1 MKLTLAGRTAL
12 GVLRAQRAGLLGRE
26 PVPSEG
32 TARLDS
38 GDHPS
43 LSRGRIE
50 RAVFA
55 ALGASVI
62 SPGEAVELDVP
73 SPRDRVR
80 ARGVSCRVCSRGLPE
95 GAFLE
100 LGGGMWASSPE
111 LLFVETA
118 ATMAP
123 VEHLVLGLEL
133 CGTFALN
140 PLGPRSGSV
149 TYGVEPATS
158 IEKRRGFMDELAYVR
173 GKGQARHTLDLLVE
187 NAWSPME
194 AIVAALC
201 LLPCEELGYDL
212 WPLELN
218 SRVST
223 AGRVRAGKGTAA
235 ENPGRSRVPDIVFKG
250 TGVGLN
256 YDGENHLDLRRIVTA
271 TKEELLHP
279 GSASAEGAIDR
290 AIAEVRGKAVDDR
303 RRDRELGAQ
312 GMTVMV
318 VTYEDLLEKGAL
330 DDLMLQVMLAIEHTG
345 RRDLSYQ
352 RGVIESGRFEAARQD
367 LVWSL
372 LPTADAAAA
381 ADRVRARFDP
391 AHESRE
397 VTGTMRS

>member
-80 ARGVSCRVCSRGLPE
+80 ARGVSCRVCSRGLLE

-118 ATMAP
+118 ATMTPA
-123 VEHLVLGLEL
+123 EHLVLGLEL

-158 IEKRRGFMDELAYVR
+158 IEKLRGFMDELTYVR
-173 GKGQARHTLDLLVE
+173 GKDQARHTLDLLVE

-250 TGVGLN
+250 TGVGL
-256 YDGENHLDLRRIVTA
+256 T
-271 TKEELLHP
+271 
-279 GSASAEGAIDR
+279 
-290 AIAEVRGKAVDDR
+290 
-303 RRDRELGAQ
+303 
-312 GMTVMV
+312 MTER
-318 VTYEDLLEKGAL
+318 TTLTCGAL
-330 DDLMLQVMLAIEHTG
+330 
-345 RRDLSYQ
+345 
-352 RGVIESGRFEAARQD
+352 
-367 LVWSL
+367 
-372 LPTADAAAA
+372 
-381 ADRVRARFDP
+381 
-391 AHESRE
+391 
-397 VTGTMRS
+397 

>member
-80 ARGVSCRVCSRGLPE
+80 ARGVSCRVCSRGLLE

-118 ATMAP
+118 ATMTPA
-123 VEHLVLGLEL
+123 EHLVLGLEL

-158 IEKRRGFMDELAYVR
+158 IEKLRGFMDELTYVR
-173 GKGQARHTLDLLVE
+173 GKDQARHTLDLLVE

-372 LPTADAAAA
+372 LQTADAAAA
-381 ADRVRARFDP
+381 ADRVRARFDSP
-391 AHESRE
+391 KESRE